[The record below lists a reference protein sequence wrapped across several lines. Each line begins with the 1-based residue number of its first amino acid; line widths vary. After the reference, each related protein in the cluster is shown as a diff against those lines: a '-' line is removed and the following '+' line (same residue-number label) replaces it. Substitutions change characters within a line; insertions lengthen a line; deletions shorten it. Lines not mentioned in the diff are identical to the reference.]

1 MILVAGA
8 TGGLG
13 SEICRRL
20 RARGERVRGLVR
32 ATSAPEKVAALEE
45 IGVETVRGDLKDR
58 ASLDAACVGADVV
71 ISTVSIIV
79 TAQPGDSFDAT
90 DSAGNIAL
98 IDAATAA
105 GARQFVFVSFDTLSF
120 PDAPLIT
127 AKRNVETHLRSSG
140 LEYSILQPTFF
151 MEVWLG
157 PHLFADPA
165 SGTARVYGEGTRPVS
180 YVGVGDVAEVAVKCL
195 GNAEARH
202 ATVRFGGALLSQRE
216 ALRIFEETFKKPF
229 AVIELSEETLE
240 AQWNS
245 AADPFTRTFSS
256 LMLGLAR
263 AALDT
268 GEQRGTVFPERW
280 QSVQEYT
287 RRQAAHAVTAPT
299 S

>member
-8 TGGLG
+8 TGSLG

-32 ATSAPEKVAALEE
+32 TTSAAEKVAGLQD
-45 IGVETVRGDLKDR
+45 IGVEIVRGDLKDR
-58 ASLDAACVGADVV
+58 ASLDAACAGADVV

-79 TAQPGDSFDAT
+79 TAQPNDSFDAT

-98 IDAATAA
+98 IDAAKEA
-105 GARQFVFVSFDTLSF
+105 GVRQFVFVSFDTSSF

-127 AKRNVETHLRSSG
+127 AKRNVEAHLKSSG
-140 LEYSILQPTFF
+140 MEYSILQPTFF

-165 SGTARVYGEGTRPVS
+165 TGTARVYGEGTQPVS
-180 YVGVGDVAEVAVKCL
+180 YVGVGDVAEVAVKCV
-195 GNAEARH
+195 NSPEARN
-202 ATVRFGGALLSQRE
+202 ATFTFGGELLTQRD
-216 ALRIFEETFKKPF
+216 ALRIFEDTFKKRF
-229 AVIELSEETLE
+229 AVVQLSEETLE
-240 AQWNS
+240 SQWRS

-268 GEQRGTVFPERW
+268 GRQRGTVFPDRW

-287 RRQAAHAVTAPT
+287 SRQAEHAVTAPT

>member
-32 ATSAPEKVAALEE
+32 TTSATDKVAGLQDL
-45 IGVETVRGDLKDR
+45 GVEIVRGDLKDR
-58 ASLDAACVGADVV
+58 ASLDAACAGADVV
-71 ISTVSIIV
+71 ISTVTTIV

-98 IDAATAA
+98 IDAAKEA
-105 GARQFVFVSFDTLSF
+105 GVRQFIFVSFDTSSF
-120 PDAPLIT
+120 PDAPLIA
-127 AKRNVETHLRSSG
+127 AKRNVEGHLRSSG

-165 SGTARVYGEGTRPVS
+165 TGTSRVYGDGTQPVS
-180 YVGVGDVAEVAVKCL
+180 YVGIGDVAEVAVKCVN
-195 GNAEARH
+195 NAEARN
-202 ATVRFGGALLSQRE
+202 ATLTFGGELLSQRD
-216 ALRIFEETFKKPF
+216 ALRIFEETFKKRF
-229 AVIELSEETLE
+229 AVIELSEETLD
-240 AQWNS
+240 AQWRS

-263 AALDT
+263 SALDA
-268 GEQRGTVFPERW
+268 GQQRGTVFPQRW
-280 QSVQEYT
+280 QSVREYT
-287 RRQAAHAVTAPT
+287 NRQAEQAVTTPA
-299 S
+299 

>member
-1 MILVAGA
+1 M
-8 TGGLG
+8 
-13 SEICRRL
+13 
-20 RARGERVRGLVR
+20 RGLVR
-32 ATSAPEKVAALEE
+32 TTSAAEKVAALQD
-45 IGVETVRGDLKDR
+45 IGVEIVRGDLKDR
-58 ASLDAACVGADVV
+58 ASLDAACAGADVV
-71 ISTVSIIV
+71 ISTVTTIV

-98 IDAATAA
+98 IDAAKEA
-105 GARQFVFVSFDTLSF
+105 GARQFIFVSFDTSSF

-127 AKRNVETHLRSSG
+127 AKRNVEAHLKSSG

-165 SGTARVYGEGTRPVS
+165 TGTARVYGEGTRPVS
-180 YVGVGDVAEVAVKCL
+180 YVGVGDVAEVAVKCVN
-195 GNAEARH
+195 NAVARN
-202 ATVRFGGALLSQRE
+202 ATFTFGGELLTQRE
-216 ALRIFEETFKKPF
+216 ALRIFEEAYKKRF

-240 AQWNS
+240 AQWRS

-263 AALDT
+263 AALDAD
-268 GEQRGTVFPERW
+268 GQRGTVFPERW
-280 QSVQEYT
+280 QSVREYT
-287 RRQAAHAVTAPT
+287 SRQAEHAVTAAT